1 MSNKIFIRLDVD
13 NAGDSI
19 ELALLESDPK
29 KAQYVHDTIQE
40 NINLIVD
47 IIQENDTRTV
57 LMKGSDDILFSVNKN
72 EFDINFLKKIKSE
85 FKLKSGFSISIG
97 VGASI
102 TQCLLNLQIAKV
114 SGKNKIVENKNR

>member
-1 MSNKIFIRLDVD
+1 MSTKIFIRLDVD

-29 KAQYVHDTIQE
+29 KAQHVHDTIQE

-47 IIQENDTRTV
+47 IIQENDARTL

-72 EFDINFLKKIKSE
+72 EFDINFLKKIKNE

-97 VGASI
+97 VGSSI